1 MKRSELA
8 HVLRAASTITDDPRI
23 LVIGSQSILG
33 TYHEDDLPD
42 ETVMSNEADIAFFD
56 DPDDSKANQV
66 DGAIGE
72 FSSFHEMYAYYGQ
85 GVSVTTAV
93 LPRDWQ
99 HRLVKFEPT
108 SAYPAE
114 AVCLDKYDLAASK
127 LAAYRE
133 KDRPFVA
140 ALIDAGLLS
149 PRKLKRRLKQLPES
163 HRAHAIAWLDGTH
176 GQDRNNRNAAPKLP
190 NVTPGIPLPPPT
202 TAKRDPTGFVA
213 PYRKKDGTLV
223 RGHKRKRP
231 RRQ

>member
-1 MKRSELA
+1 VKRSELA
-8 HVLRAASTITDDPRI
+8 HVLRAASAITDDPKI
-23 LVIGSQSILG
+23 LVIGSQAILG

-42 ETVMSNEADIAFFD
+42 ETVMSNEADIAFLD

-99 HRLVKFEPT
+99 HRLVKFEAT

-133 KDRPFVA
+133 KDLPFVA

-163 HRAHAIAWLDGTH
+163 HRGRAIAWLDGTH
-176 GQDRNNRNAAPKLP
+176 GQDRNNHNAAPD
-190 NVTPGIPLPPPT
+190 IPVPPPT
-202 TAKRDPTGFVA
+202 TAKRNPTGFVA

-231 RRQ
+231 